1 MNRYLQ
7 LLAVPAVVALVA
19 ITGCGK
25 SVSTV
30 PVKGKVTTAS
40 GPVKGGSL
48 TFAPVAPQGGNA
60 ATAPVIA
67 QVKDD
72 GTFEVAGGAAAG
84 RHKVLYNAPQ
94 IEWKAPEWDGQG
106 APPQPPPNPYAGLAP
121 KTPEVEFAAG
131 PNEVS
136 VELVPGGRT

>member
-1 MNRYLQ
+1 MNTYLR
-7 LLAVPAVVALVA
+7 LLTVPAVVALVA
-19 ITGCGK
+19 LTGCGK
-25 SVSTV
+25 TVSTV
-30 PVKGKVTTAS
+30 PVKGKVSTAS

-48 TFAPVAPQGGNA
+48 TFAPVAA
-60 ATAPVIA
+60 AGTNTASPPVIA

-72 GTFEVAGGAAAG
+72 GSFEVPGGAAAG

-94 IEWKAPEWDGQG
+94 IEWKAPEWNGQG
-106 APPQPPPNPYAGLAP
+106 APPQPPANPYAGLAP

-136 VELVPGGRT
+136 IELVPAGRT